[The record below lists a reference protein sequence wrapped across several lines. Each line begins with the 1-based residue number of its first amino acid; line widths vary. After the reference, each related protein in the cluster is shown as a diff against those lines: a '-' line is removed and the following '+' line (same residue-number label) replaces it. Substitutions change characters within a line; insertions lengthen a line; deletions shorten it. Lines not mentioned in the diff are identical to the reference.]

1 MRLYRILQGL
11 GAASA
16 SAHKPI
22 GLARFRYLRYLRG
35 HRAGW
40 NACGCSKELLI
51 LGVTIIPPSDLR
63 PQNRRRSKRVLLRV
77 PVIVR
82 LRDAGK
88 QSLAENT
95 EAIIVNDHGALILL
109 AATVKVNQII
119 RIENPNVREELL
131 CRVTSVGPTFMGKTQ
146 VGIEFI
152 VPTPG
157 FWKVPAKPKDSKDS
171 EPARNGK
178 KEPVGAVKA
187 EAGAAKK

>member
-1 MRLYRILQGL
+1 
-11 GAASA
+11 
-16 SAHKPI
+16 
-22 GLARFRYLRYLRG
+22 
-35 HRAGW
+35 
-40 NACGCSKELLI
+40 LLI
-51 LGVTIIPPSDLR
+51 WGVTIVPPADLR
-63 PQNRRRSKRVLLRV
+63 PQNRRRSKRILLRV

-157 FWKVPAKPKDSKDS
+157 FWKVPKQKESKDS
-171 EPARNGK
+171 QSSASAKREL
-178 KEPVGAVKA
+178 VGAGKV
-187 EAGAAKK
+187 EAGVAVKK

>member
-1 MRLYRILQGL
+1 MGL
-11 GAASA
+11 V
-16 SAHKPI
+16 
-22 GLARFRYLRYLRG
+22 RFRCLRYLRG
-35 HRAGW
+35 HRLGW
-40 NACGCSKELLI
+40 NACACSKELLI
-51 LGVTIIPPSDLR
+51 WGVTIADPPDLR

-171 EPARNGK
+171 QSSASAKREL
-178 KEPVGAVKA
+178 VGAGKAGPGVAVK
-187 EAGAAKK
+187 K

>member
-1 MRLYRILQGL
+1 
-11 GAASA
+11 
-16 SAHKPI
+16 
-22 GLARFRYLRYLRG
+22 
-35 HRAGW
+35 
-40 NACGCSKELLI
+40 LLV
-51 LGVTIIPPSDLR
+51 LDVTITPPSDLR
-63 PQNRRRSKRVLLRV
+63 PQNRRRSKRLLLRV

-157 FWKVPAKPKDSKDS
+157 FWKVPAKPKESKDS
-171 EPARNGK
+171 EPVRNGK
-178 KEPVGAVKA
+178 KELNN
-187 EAGAAKK
+187 AAKLETSGIVKK

>member
-1 MRLYRILQGL
+1 M
-11 GAASA
+11 
-16 SAHKPI
+16 
-22 GLARFRYLRYLRG
+22 GLAPFRCLRYLRG
-35 HRAGW
+35 HRPGW
-40 NACGCSKELLI
+40 NACRCSKELLI
-51 LGVTIIPPSDLR
+51 WGVTILVPQDFR
-63 PQNRRRSKRVLLRV
+63 PQNRRRSKRILSRV

-157 FWKVPAKPKDSKDS
+157 FWKVPAKPKESKDS
-171 EPARNGK
+171 ESARNGK
-178 KEPVGAVKA
+178 KEPVGATRV
-187 EAGAAKK
+187 EMGSAAKK